1 MALLLSI
8 IQTLI
13 LVAGLGLFGQLI
25 VGAFNWRARHEN
37 FVYQLLG
44 IVTKPVVRAV
54 RLITP
59 RVVLDRHV
67 PIVAFLL
74 LFFGYFAVG
83 LIQRDVCLSDL
94 KQAGCARWAAARAVA
109 Q

>member
-1 MALLLSI
+1 MALLLVI
-8 IQTLI
+8 AQTLI
-13 LVAGLGLFGQLI
+13 LVAGMALFGQLI

-44 IVTKPVVRAV
+44 IVTRPVVRAV
-54 RLITP
+54 RVITP
-59 RVVLDRHV
+59 RLILDQHV

-74 LFFGYFAVG
+74 LFFGYFAIG
-83 LIQRDVCLSDL
+83 LVHRDVCLRDL
-94 KQAGCARWAAARAVA
+94 QQAGCSRWAAARGAA